1 MMIVKWININFQ
13 VLMERDFRNWDWHLI
28 SSTLQVSTATI
39 MWMITI
45 NIMIAFLLQGDSLQS
60 ICTHKFKRNPV
71 TYSQDA
77 DWIKFF
83 VDVLKT
89 LKW

>member
-45 NIMIAFLLQGDSLQS
+45 NIMIAFSLQGDSS
-60 ICTHKFKRNPV
+60 
-71 TYSQDA
+71 
-77 DWIKFF
+77 
-83 VDVLKT
+83 
-89 LKW
+89 